1 MAPPCWLVDLDGV
14 VWLADQPIPGAD
26 RAVAAL
32 RERGV
37 RVAFFTNNSFPAH
50 AHHLEKLRRFGIEVP
65 PEDLLS
71 SAQAAAALVAP
82 GERALVLG
90 GAGIVEALEA
100 RGVEVQTAGAPGED
114 ARSAFDAVV
123 VGIDPGLDY
132 RRLARAVTAVLG
144 GARLIGTNEDATFPS
159 PSGPLPGAGS
169 VLAAVACASGA
180 EPVVAGKPHD
190 PAVALVQERLGA
202 VETVVGDRPS
212 TDGALARRL
221 GARFALVLSGVTPA
235 GHGALDPAPDIE
247 AEDLGALATQV

>member
-14 VWLADQPIPGAD
+14 VWLGDQPIAGAD

-32 RERGV
+32 RARGA

-50 AHHLEKLRRFGIEVP
+50 ARHLDKLRRFGIEVP

-71 SAQAAAALVAP
+71 SAQAAAALVDA

-90 GAGIVEALEA
+90 GAGVVEALEA
-100 RGVEVQTAGAPGED
+100 RKVEVHSAGTPD
-114 ARSAFDAVV
+114 DSHHAFDAVV

-169 VLAAVACASGA
+169 VLAAVAYAAGV

-190 PAVALVQERLGA
+190 PAVALVVERLGA

-221 GARFALVLSGVTPA
+221 DARFALVLSGVTPA
-235 GHGALDPAPDIE
+235 GHGALDPEPDLE
-247 AEDLGALATQV
+247 AEDFAALVSRA